1 MKFEKNFF
9 LIVIFVT
16 FISGCSSI
24 KDTLTGVKK
33 QNTDEFLVK
42 KKDPLVLPPNFND
55 LPKPQTQKNSENNEE
70 ESIDFTNILF
80 FDIPS
85 IYYISS
91 FYETVFKFKWSIK
104 LIIFFSFLLPLTL
117 IFIWNKVI
125 KTNERRRTTT
135 LVLLTI
141 ILSTIIFINDL
152 NSNAFA
158 FLLFPVIIIFTS
170 YMEQSKITIV
180 TNLVLSISI
189 IAPYVLILFSLLL
202 IN

>member
-70 ESIDFTNILF
+70 ESIDFTNILSESENKKE
-80 FDIPS
+80 I
-85 IYYISS
+85 
-91 FYETVFKFKWSIK
+91 IK
-104 LIIFFSFLLPLTL
+104 
-117 IFIWNKVI
+117 
-125 KTNERRRTTT
+125 NEGSLER
-135 LVLLTI
+135 
-141 ILSTIIFINDL
+141 
-152 NSNAFA
+152 
-158 FLLFPVIIIFTS
+158 
-170 YMEQSKITIV
+170 
-180 TNLVLSISI
+180 SISN
-189 IAPYVLILFSLLL
+189 IL
-202 IN
+202 NDK